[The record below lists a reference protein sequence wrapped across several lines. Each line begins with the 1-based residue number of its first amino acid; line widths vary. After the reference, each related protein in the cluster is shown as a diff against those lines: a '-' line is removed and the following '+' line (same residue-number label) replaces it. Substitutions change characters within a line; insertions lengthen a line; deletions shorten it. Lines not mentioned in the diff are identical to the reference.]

1 MNKGATMNRL
11 DVSQQSFYYWLPP
24 ATITEKNLME
34 KSGTYAA
41 CEQIIQMPFMIMRLS
56 KLDEML
62 KRLEENGRL
71 NAREHQGL
79 IELARKTWRV
89 NA

>member
-1 MNKGATMNRL
+1 MNSLN
-11 DVSQQSFYYWLPP
+11 VSKQAFYYWLPP
-24 ATITEKNLME
+24 ATMTQKNSME

-41 CEQIIQMPFMIMRLS
+41 CEQMIQMSCMTMQLS

-71 NAREHQGL
+71 SSREHQAL
-79 IELARKTWRV
+79 LELARKTWRV
-89 NA
+89 NS

>member
-1 MNKGATMNRL
+1 MNSLN
-11 DVSQQSFYYWLPP
+11 VSKQAFYYWLPP
-24 ATITEKNLME
+24 VLIPEKNSME

-41 CEQIIQMPFMIMRLS
+41 CEQMIQMSCMTMGVS

-71 NAREHQGL
+71 SPREHQAL
-79 IELARKTWRV
+79 LELARKTWRV
-89 NA
+89 NS

>member
-1 MNKGATMNRL
+1 MNSLN
-11 DVSQQSFYYWLPP
+11 VSKQAFYYWLPP
-24 ATITEKNLME
+24 ATMTQKNPIE

-41 CEQIIQMPFMIMRLS
+41 CEQMIQMSCMTMRLS

-71 NAREHQGL
+71 SLGEHRAL
-79 IELARKTWRV
+79 LELARKTWRV
-89 NA
+89 NS

>member
-1 MNKGATMNRL
+1 MNSLN
-11 DVSQQSFYYWLPP
+11 VSKQAFYYWLPP
-24 ATITEKNLME
+24 TMMSPKNLVE

-41 CEQIIQMPFMIMRLS
+41 CEQMIQMSCMTMRLS

-71 NAREHQGL
+71 SPKEHQAL
-79 IELARKTWRV
+79 LELARKIWRV
-89 NA
+89 NS

>member
-1 MNKGATMNRL
+1 MNSLN
-11 DVSQQSFYYWLPP
+11 VSKQAFYYWLPP
-24 ATITEKNLME
+24 TTMTQKTPIE

-41 CEQIIQMPFMIMRLS
+41 CEQMIQMSCMTMRLS

-71 NAREHQGL
+71 CPREHRAL
-79 IELARKTWRV
+79 LELARKTWRV
-89 NA
+89 NS

>member
-1 MNKGATMNRL
+1 MNSLN
-11 DVSQQSFYYWLPP
+11 VSKQAFCYWIPP
-24 ATITEKNLME
+24 ATMAQKNIME

-41 CEQIIQMPFMIMRLS
+41 CEQLIQMSCMTMRLS

-71 NAREHQGL
+71 SSREHVAL
-79 IELARKTWRV
+79 LELARKTWRV
-89 NA
+89 NS